1 MAKKKTKKAT
11 KKTVKKVA
19 KKAVNKTAK
28 KVAKATSPR
37 KKGMTMGLAIVAL
50 ILNILIIP
58 GLGTLVAG
66 RIRSGVWQIVL
77 AVVGFILSFVLI
89 GIPILIAAWI
99 WGLVSGVRFIQE
111 AEGQ

>member
-1 MAKKKTKKAT
+1 MAKKKVRKAAS
-11 KKTVKKVA
+11 KTAVKKVHNAVQIPA
-19 KKAVNKTAK
+19 KKK
-28 KVAKATSPR
+28 
-37 KKGMTMGLAIVAL
+37 MTMGLAIVSL

-66 RIRSGVWQIVL
+66 RMRSGVWQLLL

-111 AEGQ
+111 AESH